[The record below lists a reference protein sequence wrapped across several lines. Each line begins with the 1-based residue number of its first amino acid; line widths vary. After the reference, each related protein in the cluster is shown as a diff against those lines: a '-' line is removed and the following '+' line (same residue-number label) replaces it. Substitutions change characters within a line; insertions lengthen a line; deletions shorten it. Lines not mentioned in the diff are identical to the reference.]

1 MGDIT
6 DNFLAPCSRSQTVPN
21 MATLTSEAG
30 EREVTSPDSLLSD
43 TKEAT
48 DLRLSGQASPVTVSK
63 TPDSALSSV
72 NARKS
77 GRLRSVKM
85 VFSSVNNLIMT
96 SVASR
101 GRAVTRLRT

>member
-63 TPDSALSSV
+63 TPDSVLSSV

-77 GRLRSVKM
+77 GRMRSVKLCL
-85 VFSSVNNLIMT
+85 VLF
-96 SVASR
+96 
-101 GRAVTRLRT
+101 